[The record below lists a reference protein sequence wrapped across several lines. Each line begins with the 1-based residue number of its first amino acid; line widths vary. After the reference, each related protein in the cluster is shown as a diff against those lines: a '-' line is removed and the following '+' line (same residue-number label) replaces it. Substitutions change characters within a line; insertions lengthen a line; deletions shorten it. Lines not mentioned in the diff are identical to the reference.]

1 MVRER
6 IKAVFAQVFQVDPA
20 AVPPAASPSDIDGWD
35 SFGHLALV
43 EALQHE
49 FSVRFELEDIAQMEN
64 LDAIAEIVRRRRG
77 EAS

>member
-1 MVRER
+1 MVQER

-20 AVPPAASPSDIDGWD
+20 QVAPTASPESIEGWD

-43 EALQHE
+43 EALQSE

-64 LDAIAEIVRRRRG
+64 LQAIAEIIQKRRG